1 MKRSGIVKKLVCA
14 SLGLLLAAAGALW
27 VSCSDDDDSGS
38 SSGGSDDDTSVE
50 TVSGT
55 LTASTSSGS
64 GYEGSVSLT
73 APDDVTQIDI
83 TVTYGSSASS
93 SDTVCIYLG
102 SWAWQVNFGAN
113 SVSEGGTA
121 TLTITGSGTSCDGW
135 LYDITNSTSSTTL
148 TLSDITSTY
157 SGAFTLYIWS
167 STSQTLSYKVTYT
180 YDEDSD
186 DDSSSGDS
194 SSGGSSGGGSS
205 SSGSSSSDDIVLY
218 PSDATLDDDFMY
230 GFDASMVSQLEECG
244 ATFSDTDGEE
254 GDIFEI
260 LADHGFNWAR
270 LRIWVDP
277 EDDAQGD
284 NDYDRTLAMAK
295 RIKAAGLKFLLDFHY
310 SDTWADPSDQHRP
323 ASWDDVTALGSA
335 SDTDAS
341 TSSLCGT
348 VYAYTYEVLKGL
360 YDEGYAPDMV
370 QLGNEINSGML
381 TTNSD
386 GTTTA
391 SPSCSS
397 DSSTSSNLVAVLQA
411 AAYAVDAVDS
421 SIDKMIHLASSSGDN
436 LQWWFSRMDEIDYD
450 YIGLSWYPYYSH
462 GTLANLRTYLAALK
476 STYNKEV
483 LVVETSWGWSFEEW
497 SDNTSNEFW
506 YDDGVTAAS
515 NLVDS
520 SNTLLQ
526 YLETETYSGSDCISA
541 SYQNQATIA
550 RAIVE
555 AVATAG
561 GCGVFY
567 WGGDWIPDGNNQ
579 IADNWENQT
588 LFDFDGVALPSI
600 DMFGE
605 ANTDGSN
612 TSTDDDDDDDEEEN
626 SSSSTDGTSFSFSG
640 YTQDTSV
647 SSLSSSL
654 QSLSSAKGASTGV
667 VIIATVTSTGS
678 EWVGVYSNSSWY
690 YQTAF
695 LQNKAGT
702 GTYALVI
709 TSSGATVYSGVSYTS
724 GETSFTYTSSWYAYY
739 DAAGNGWSASTSTEG
754 VDMLSVYSS
763 GLYIAGEN
771 ATLDAVYY
779 K

>member
-14 SLGLLLAAAGALW
+14 SLGLLLAGVLW
-27 VSCSDDDDSGS
+27 VSCSDDDDGGG
-38 SSGGSDDDTSVE
+38 SSGGGDNTVVD

-55 LTASTSSGS
+55 LTTSGS
-64 GYEGSVSLT
+64 GSSYEASVALT
-73 APDDVTQIDI
+73 APSGVTQIDI
-83 TVTYGSSASS
+83 TVTYGSNASS

-113 SVSEGGTA
+113 SVSEGETA
-121 TLTITGSGTSCDGW
+121 TLMITDSGTSCDGW
-135 LYDITNSTSSTTL
+135 LYDQTNSSSTTSL
-148 TLSDITSTY
+148 VLSDITSTY
-157 SGAFTLYIWS
+157 SGVFTLYIWS
-167 STSQTLSYKVTYT
+167 STSQTLSYEVTYT
-180 YDEDSD
+180 YE
-186 DDSSSGDS
+186 DDSSSGGS

-205 SSGSSSSDDIVLY
+205 GGDDDTSDIVLY
-218 PSDATLDDDFMY
+218 PIDATLDSDFMY

-244 ATFSDTDGEE
+244 ATFYDTDETE
-254 GDIFEI
+254 TDIFKI
-260 LADHGFNWAR
+260 LANHGFNWAR

-335 SDTDAS
+335 SDTSAS
-341 TSSLCGT
+341 TTSLCGT
-348 VYAYTYEVLKGL
+348 VYAYTYDILNKL
-360 YDEGYAPDMV
+360 NTAGYAPDMV

-411 AAYAVDAVDS
+411 AAAAVDEVDS
-421 SIDKMIHLASSSGDN
+421 DIDKMIHLASSSGDN
-436 LQWWFSRMDEIDYD
+436 LQWWFNRMDGIDYD

-462 GTLANLRTYLAALK
+462 GTLANLRSYMASLK
-476 STYNKEV
+476 STFNKEV

-520 SNTLLQ
+520 SNSILG
-526 YLETETYSGSDCISA
+526 YLETETYNSSECISA

-567 WGGDWIPDGNNQ
+567 WGGDWIPDGNNK

-600 DMFGE
+600 DMFGK
-605 ANTDGSN
+605 ANYDG
-612 TSTDDDDDDDEEEN
+612 TSSSTGDDDDEEEDST
-626 SSSSTDGTSFSFSG
+626 SSSGTSFSFSG

-654 QSLSSAKGASTGV
+654 QSLSSAKGASTGI

-695 LQNKAGT
+695 ISNGDGT

-739 DAAGNGWSASTSTEG
+739 DASGNSWSASTSTQG